1 MRCSTAS
8 CSVSRWRSSPIW
20 KSVWSVVRLPWILF
34 LIVLGFG
41 VAALGFA
48 SGCGSRTVLVSETS
62 PTRAGPSFRG
72 RVYALVD
79 GEWRLSQAEVEIPE
93 GWYMV
98 PPSFV
103 EGPHE

>member
-1 MRCSTAS
+1 MRLLIAS
-8 CSVSRWRSSPIW
+8 A
-20 KSVWSVVRLPWILF
+20 F
-34 LIVLGFG
+34 AA
-41 VAALGFA
+41 AALASA
-48 SGCGSRTVLVSETS
+48 SGCARTVLVSEGS
-62 PTRAGPSFRG
+62 PVRAGPEFHG

-79 GEWRLSQAEVEIPE
+79 GEWRLSSGAVEIPE

>member
-1 MRCSTAS
+1 M
-8 CSVSRWRSSPIW
+8 
-20 KSVWSVVRLPWILF
+20 RLPIASAC
-34 LIVLGFG
+34 
-41 VAALGFA
+41 VAAALASA
-48 SGCGSRTVLVSETS
+48 SGCARTVLVTEAS
-62 PTRAGPSFRG
+62 PVRAGPEFTG

-79 GEWRLSQAEVEIPE
+79 GEWRLSSGAVQIPE

>member
-1 MRCSTAS
+1 MPCSTAS
-8 CSVSRWRSSPIW
+8 CSVWRWLSSRISRSVS
-20 KSVWSVVRLPWILF
+20 SADRLPSILL
-34 LIVLGFG
+34 LIASVFAA
-41 VAALGFA
+41 VALGFA
-48 SGCGSRTVLVSETS
+48 SGCASRTVLVSESS

-79 GEWRLSQAEVEIPE
+79 GEWRLSADPVEIPE
-93 GWYMV
+93 GWYLV